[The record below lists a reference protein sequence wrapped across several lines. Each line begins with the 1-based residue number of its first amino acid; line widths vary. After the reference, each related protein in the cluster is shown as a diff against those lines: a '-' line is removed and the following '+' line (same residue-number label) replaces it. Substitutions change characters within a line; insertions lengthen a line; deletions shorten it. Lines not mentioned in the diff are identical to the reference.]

1 MNPVRGGQK
10 ARLAVAGAVAATLVL
25 AAASMVALAAMGGSF
40 RSPPPVAAPCG
51 TPPLAGT
58 VVNVTLTDRGG
69 GGGGGMMSGRYG
81 PGPMMGGPG
90 GMDLMRVIANVGVVP
105 AGTVSLRALNAGRR
119 IHELMVLPLPAGQ
132 VVGQRPVDGDG
143 RIDEAGSLGEAS
155 RSCGAGSGDGITAGS
170 TGWTTLTLSPGR
182 YEFVCNL
189 PFHYAAGMYTELDAR

>member
-1 MNPVRGGQK
+1 
-10 ARLAVAGAVAATLVL
+10 TLVL

-58 VVNVTLTDRGG
+58 VVNVTLADR
-69 GGGGGMMSGRYG
+69 GGGMMSGRYE

-90 GMDLMRVIANVGVVP
+90 GMDLMRVIVNVGVVP